1 MSGII
6 SFRPTNQTNRIMK
19 ITEFLLK
26 RIVGETDCLIG
37 FDKDGQLIRISVPN
51 LKSSLGVTKV
61 EAQSISVQYSLDK
74 LTWHSTFTDGDLYM
88 RIKCGSGAWTGAI
101 CIKVSAY
108 ETWKEKNGG
117 TGTVEQFLAA
127 IKGSPGDDADISG
140 LKISNLSD
148 YDELIEKVGSI
159 VDEKTSSL
167 SDAWTEHKQN
177 VSEALNEMGEKM
189 ESSEVGNLKS
199 VNALSPT
206 DLFAVNTTAGMRK
219 ITLDTLL
226 DNLAV
231 KMASRNGLQKLSGV
245 QRKVFPLKESPNGT
259 RVSFSTEAEFV
270 AGTSQL
276 YLNGYQLIAGSDYLE
291 TSSTTIKMLT
301 HIPSEN
307 DIMVF
312 IALSA

>member
-1 MSGII
+1 
-6 SFRPTNQTNRIMK
+6 MK

-26 RIVGETDCLIG
+26 RIVGSTDCLIG
-37 FDKDGQLIRISVPN
+37 FDKDGQLIRISIAD
-51 LKSSLGVTKV
+51 LKTSLGVSKV
-61 EAQSISVQYSLDK
+61 AAESITVQYSLDK
-74 LTWHSTFTDGDLYM
+74 LTWHSTFTDGDRYM

-117 TGTVEQFLAA
+117 TGTEAQFLAS
-127 IKGSPGDDADISG
+127 IKGEAGEDADISN
-140 LKISNLSD
+140 LKISDLSD
-148 YDELIEKVGSI
+148 YDELIDKVGAI
-159 VDEKTSSL
+159 VNEKNAAL
-167 SDAWTEHKQN
+167 SDAWTEHKQS
-177 VSEALNEMGEKM
+177 VSEAISEMGEKM

-206 DLFAVNTTAGMRK
+206 DLFAVNTTAGLRQ

-270 AGTSQL
+270 LGTSQL

-291 TSSTTIKMLT
+291 TSSTAIKMLT
-301 HIPSEN
+301 HIPAEN

>member
-1 MSGII
+1 
-6 SFRPTNQTNRIMK
+6 MK

-74 LTWHSTFTDGDLYM
+74 LTWHSTFTDGDRYM

-117 TGTVEQFLAA
+117 KGTEAQFLAS
-127 IKGSPGDDADISG
+127 IKGEAGKDADISN
-140 LKISNLSD
+140 LKISDLGD
-148 YDELIEKVGSI
+148 YDDFVENVGDT
-159 VDEKTSSL
+159 VNAKTAALTTQWS
-167 SDAWTEHKQN
+167 AHKQEVN
-177 VSEALNEMGEKM
+177 GKIEELDAKMTASAVS
-189 ESSEVGNLKS
+189 NLKS
-199 VNALSPT
+199 VNALSDT
-206 DLFAVNTTAGMRK
+206 DSFSVNTSAGMRQ

-231 KMASRNGLQKLSGV
+231 KMSARTGLQRMADA
-245 QRKVFPLKESPNGT
+245 QRKVFTLNESPNGST
-259 RVSFSTEAEFV
+259 VTFSTETAFV
-270 AGTSQL
+270 LGTSQL
-276 YLNGYQLIAGSDYLE
+276 YLNGSRLIAGNDYLE
-291 TSSTTIKMLT
+291 TSSTTIKLLT
-301 HIPSEN
+301 HIPATN
-307 DIMVF
+307 DVMVF
-312 IALSA
+312 IAVSA